1 MRKIIITYYLHG
13 EREFH
18 TALQQGASWNRAVWF
33 CQTLS
38 RSGLQLIIDLA
49 PRGNQAPGKKKK
61 VVEREKLLTFK

>member
-13 EREFH
+13 KREFH
-18 TALQQGASWNRAVWF
+18 AALQQCLNRAVFF

-38 RSGLQLIIDLA
+38 RSGLQLITDLA

-61 VVEREKLLTFK
+61 KSYKKRKTSNIK